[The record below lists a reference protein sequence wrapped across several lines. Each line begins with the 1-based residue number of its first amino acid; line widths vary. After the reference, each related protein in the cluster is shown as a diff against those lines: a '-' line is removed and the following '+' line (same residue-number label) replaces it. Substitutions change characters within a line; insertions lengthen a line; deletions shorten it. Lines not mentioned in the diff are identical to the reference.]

1 MPLTYTLPTPLD
13 YFATL
18 VQSDD
23 EFPLLEAAASLA
35 QDEHPTLDMQQVL
48 DEVDQL
54 LARLTRRV
62 VRGSPA
68 VQRLQVLNRFFY
80 GDLGFGGN
88 FNHYYDPGNSNLA
101 AVLRTRRGIPI
112 SLAVLWMEL
121 AQGIGLEVHG
131 VAFPGHFL
139 VKAALLPDGQ
149 ALLDPFNGH
158 SLTLG
163 ELEERLEP
171 FHQHSTQQSQSS
183 APLALYLQ
191 PATPRDIVA
200 RMLRNLKEVHHA
212 QHDWLRLLA
221 VQERL
226 VCLLPTVW
234 SEWRDRG
241 LVHAQCGHLEAAA
254 LDLEKYV
261 AHCADEP
268 DCERMQTIL
277 ADLRS

>member
-88 FNHYYDPGNSNLA
+88 LNHYYDPGNSNLA

-121 AQGIGLEVHG
+121 AQGIGLEVQG

-139 VKAALLPDGQ
+139 VKALLPDGQ

-171 FHQHSTQQSQSS
+171 FHQQRTQQSQSS

-212 QHDWLRLLA
+212 QQDWLRLLA

>member
-88 FNHYYDPGNSNLA
+88 LNHYYDPGNSNLA

-149 ALLDPFNGH
+149 ALLDPFTGH

-212 QHDWLRLLA
+212 QQDWLRLLA

-241 LVHAQCGHLEAAA
+241 LVHAQCGHLDAAA
-254 LDLEKYV
+254 MDLEKYV

-277 ADLRS
+277 AELRS

>member
-88 FNHYYDPGNSNLA
+88 LNHYYDPGNSNLA

-212 QHDWLRLLA
+212 QQDWLRLLA

-226 VCLLPTVW
+226 VRLLPQAW

>member
-1 MPLTYTLPTPLD
+1 
-13 YFATL
+13 
-18 VQSDD
+18 
-23 EFPLLEAAASLA
+23 
-35 QDEHPTLDMQQVL
+35 
-48 DEVDQL
+48 
-54 LARLTRRV
+54 
-62 VRGSPA
+62 
-68 VQRLQVLNRFFY
+68 
-80 GDLGFGGN
+80 
-88 FNHYYDPGNSNLA
+88 
-101 AVLRTRRGIPI
+101 
-112 SLAVLWMEL
+112 MEL

-139 VKAALLPDGQ
+139 VKALLPDGQ
-149 ALLDPFNGH
+149 ALLDPFTGH

-200 RMLRNLKEVHHA
+200 RMLRNLKEVHQA
-212 QHDWLRLLA
+212 QQDWLRLLA

-277 ADLRS
+277 SDLRR

>member
-1 MPLTYTLPTPLD
+1 
-13 YFATL
+13 
-18 VQSDD
+18 
-23 EFPLLEAAASLA
+23 
-35 QDEHPTLDMQQVL
+35 
-48 DEVDQL
+48 
-54 LARLTRRV
+54 
-62 VRGSPA
+62 
-68 VQRLQVLNRFFY
+68 
-80 GDLGFGGN
+80 
-88 FNHYYDPGNSNLA
+88 
-101 AVLRTRRGIPI
+101 
-112 SLAVLWMEL
+112 MEL

-139 VKAALLPDGQ
+139 VKALLPDGQ
-149 ALLDPFNGH
+149 ALLDPFTGH

-183 APLALYLQ
+183 EPLALYLQ

-212 QHDWLRLLA
+212 QQDWLRLLA

-254 LDLEKYV
+254 MDLEKYV

>member
-1 MPLTYTLPTPLD
+1 MTLNYAVPTPLD

-18 VQSDD
+18 VQSDE

-35 QDEHPTLDMQQVL
+35 QDEHPALDMQQVL
-48 DEVDQL
+48 DEVDL
-54 LARLTRRV
+54 LLSRLTRRV
-62 VRGSPA
+62 APHAPA

-88 FNHYYDPGNSNLA
+88 LNHYYDTGNSNLA

-121 AQGIGLEVHG
+121 AQGIGLKVQG

-139 VKAALLPDGQ
+139 VKALLPDGQ

-171 FHQHSTQQSQSS
+171 FQQHGMQQSQDSM
-183 APLALYLQ
+183 PLALYLQ

-212 QHDWLRLLA
+212 QQNWLRLLA

-226 VCLLPTVW
+226 VCLLPQVW

-241 LVHAQCGHLEAAA
+241 LVHAQCGHIEAAVN
-254 LDLEKYV
+254 DLEHYLV
-261 AHCADEP
+261 HAGDEP
-268 DCERMQTIL
+268 DCPQMRTIL
-277 ADLRS
+277 ADLRN

>member
-1 MPLTYTLPTPLD
+1 MLSHGLVSQRAYGLWTTFQNYTPEQPK
-13 YFATL
+13 
-18 VQSDD
+18 QK
-23 EFPLLEAAASLA
+23 
-35 QDEHPTLDMQQVL
+35 
-48 DEVDQL
+48 
-54 LARLTRRV
+54 
-62 VRGSPA
+62 
-68 VQRLQVLNRFFY
+68 
-80 GDLGFGGN
+80 
-88 FNHYYDPGNSNLA
+88 
-101 AVLRTRRGIPI
+101 I
-112 SLAVLWMEL
+112 
-121 AQGIGLEVHG
+121 QG
-131 VAFPGHFL
+131 
-139 VKAALLPDGQ
+139 
-149 ALLDPFNGH
+149 
-158 SLTLG
+158 
-163 ELEERLEP
+163 LEP

-212 QHDWLRLLA
+212 QQDWLRLLA

-254 LDLEKYV
+254 MDLEKYV

-277 ADLRS
+277 AELRS

>member
-88 FNHYYDPGNSNLA
+88 LNHYYDPGNSNLA

-212 QHDWLRLLA
+212 QQDWLRLLA

-277 ADLRS
+277 AELRS

>member
-1 MPLTYTLPTPLD
+1 MQRLLK
-13 YFATL
+13 
-18 VQSDD
+18 

-35 QDEHPTLDMQQVL
+35 QDEYPALDMQEVL

-62 VRGSPA
+62 TTHAPA

-88 FNHYYDPGNSNLA
+88 LNHYYDPSNSNLA

-121 AQGIGLEVHG
+121 AQGIGLQVQG

-139 VKAALLPDGQ
+139 VKALLPEGQ

-171 FHQHSTQQSQSS
+171 FQPQGAQQHPQESM
-183 APLALYLQ
+183 PLALYLQ

-212 QHDWLRLLA
+212 QQDWTKLLA

-226 VCLLPTVW
+226 VCLLPQVW

-241 LVHAQCGHLEAAA
+241 LVHAQCGHIDSAVK
-254 LDLEKYV
+254 DLEQYV
-261 AHCADEP
+261 AHAGDEP

-277 ADLRS
+277 SDLRR